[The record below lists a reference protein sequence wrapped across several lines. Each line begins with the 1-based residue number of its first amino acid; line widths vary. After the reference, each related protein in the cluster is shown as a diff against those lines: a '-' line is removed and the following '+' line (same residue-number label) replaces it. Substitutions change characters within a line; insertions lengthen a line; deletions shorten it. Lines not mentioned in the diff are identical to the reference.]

1 MVTQVQMR
9 QLDLRHRGRSEL
21 FREDVHSTRPHFD
34 RSGACGPC
42 GVVSRPWRASPKP
55 PQTDLAPLD
64 QAGDHANVFQ
74 DRLWPRWI
82 FLRQRCGS
90 HWNWNRHLPSFGI
103 LLPLLLLAILVLV
116 VSGAALAG
124 LTLAMSLPT
133 SKRTAQV
140 PTPDIPWVGEKKDPT
155 VPTSSPTPAQL
166 RLCSNNRSQQHVVDE
181 DQSDYRATPIPSRR
195 ELKMLPDRDCK
206 KPRTWLWTL
215 K

>member
-1 MVTQVQMR
+1 MLIQPSDSLINPARSDHAVLSQDPGEHLQNLR
-9 QLDLRHRGRSEL
+9 QSDTTP
-21 FREDVHSTRPHFD
+21 F
-34 RSGACGPC
+34 
-42 GVVSRPWRASPKP
+42 
-55 PQTDLAPLD
+55 D
-64 QAGDHANVFQ
+64 QAGDYANVFH

-103 LLPLLLLAILVLV
+103 LLPLLLPASLVLV
-116 VSGAALAG
+116 VSRAALAG

-133 SKRTAQV
+133 SERTAQV
-140 PTPDIPWVGEKKDPT
+140 PTPDIPWVGKKKDPA
-155 VPTSSPTPAQL
+155 VPTPPQAPAQL
-166 RLCSNNRSQQHVVDE
+166 RLVSNNRSQQHVVGE

-195 ELKMLPDRDCK
+195 EPKMLPDRDCK